1 MLRNPSQS
9 NPGEARPDWTG
20 WADECRRM
28 QDEWFARLP
37 DEEAWRI
44 LGSAAEPLPLAGPV
58 HRERG
63 IPVAVAVRRVG
74 KGRAA

>member
-1 MLRNPSQS
+1 ML
-9 NPGEARPDWTG
+9 PDPTQAG
-20 WADECRRM
+20 YAAECRRM

-37 DEEAWRI
+37 DEEAWAI
-44 LGSAAEPLPLAGPV
+44 LGPAAERLPQAGPV